1 MDPLK
6 LLDEFVI
13 DPSVSTVKATTT
25 GFSAILNNFTL
36 WVVALTGIVTVVI
49 LIPLVPVLPANLIMM
64 ICIFALIAG
73 VYLHINRFGWEYRM
87 STWQNNLQFYG
98 SITLL
103 VLVII
108 LSLGFYYFNT
118 DPQIRAAAQQMYDR
132 ASNSVS
138 SGTRGLTSFAMS
150 GPSVSRR

>member
-6 LLDEFVI
+6 FLDEFVI
-13 DPSVSTVKATTT
+13 DPSISTVKATTT

-36 WVVALTGIVTVVI
+36 WVVALTSIVTVVV
-49 LIPLVPVLPANLIMM
+49 LIPLVPVLPANLIMI
-64 ICIFALIAG
+64 ICIIALIAG
-73 VYLHINRFGWEYRM
+73 IYLHMNRFGTEYRM

-108 LSLGFYYFNT
+108 LSLGFYFFNT
-118 DPQIRAAAQQMYDR
+118 DPQIKAAAQQMFDR
-132 ASNSVS
+132 ASSTVS
-138 SGTRGLTSFAMS
+138 SGTRGLTNFALS